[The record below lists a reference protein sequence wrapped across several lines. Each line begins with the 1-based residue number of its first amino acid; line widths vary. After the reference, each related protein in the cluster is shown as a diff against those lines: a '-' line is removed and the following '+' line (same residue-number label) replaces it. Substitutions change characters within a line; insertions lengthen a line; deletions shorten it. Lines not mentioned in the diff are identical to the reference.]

1 MSNQFP
7 SVRPRRLRQNESLR
21 TIFQETE
28 FRLEDLILPI
38 FVEEGEWIR
47 IDTRTGAYA
56 DRIIGRK

>member
-1 MSNQFP
+1 MKPATVDGGYVVQ
-7 SVRPRRLRQNESLR
+7 V
-21 TIFQETE
+21 
-28 FRLEDLILPI
+28 PI